1 MIGCTFA
8 FFVIILLLCRK
19 IRLLKRGMKEIAEEL
34 ETISREDTNRLLTV
48 SCRDKALLRLADR
61 LNTQLRLLAQ
71 ARCKYQQGDL
81 KLKDA
86 VTNISHDLRTPLTA
100 VSGYLELLE
109 SEPHSPK
116 TLRYLEIINTRVADM
131 KALTEELFRYSVSLS
146 VQEPENRPIS
156 LNRQLEESLLGLY
169 GAMKQEGITPAV
181 SIPSTPV
188 MRMLNEA
195 SLSRIFNNIINN
207 AIKYSD
213 GDFSAILREDG
224 TITFSNTASALDPV
238 MTAKLFDRFYT
249 VETAR
254 DSTGLGLSIAKLLTE
269 RLGGSITAEY
279 REGKLWITLR
289 FPELLNSETAR
300 VIPQQ
305 HLF

>member
-1 MIGCTFA
+1 MQYMIGCTFA
-8 FFVIILLLCRK
+8 LLVIILLLCRK
-19 IRLLKRGMKEIAEEL
+19 VWLLKKGMREITEEL
-34 ETISREDTNRLLTV
+34 ETISQENTNRLLTV
-48 SCRDKALLRLADR
+48 SCRDKSLLRLADG
-61 LNTQLRLLAQ
+61 LNTQLRLLGQ
-71 ARCKYQQGDL
+71 ARRKYQHGDL
-81 KLKDA
+81 ELKDA

-100 VSGYLELLE
+100 IGGYLELLE

-131 KALTEELFRYSVSLS
+131 KALTEELFRYSIALS
-146 VQEPENRPIS
+146 VPEPENRLIS
-156 LNRQLEESLLGLY
+156 LNRQLEESLLGFY

-188 MRMLNEA
+188 MRSLDEA

-207 AIKYSD
+207 AVKYSD
-213 GDFSAILREDG
+213 GDFAAVLTEDG

-238 MTAKLFDRFYT
+238 MTAKLFDRYYT

-254 DSTGLGLSIAKLLTE
+254 DSTGLGLSIAKLLIE
-269 RLGGSITAEY
+269 RSGGSIAAEY

-289 FPELLNSETAR
+289 FPEQTSSDTDL
-300 VIPQQ
+300 
-305 HLF
+305 

>member
-1 MIGCTFA
+1 MQYMIGCTFA
-8 FFVIILLLCRK
+8 FLVIIFLLCRK
-19 IRLLKRGMKEIAEEL
+19 IWLLKKGMREITEEL
-34 ETISREDTNRLLTV
+34 ETISQENTNRLLTV
-48 SCRDKALLRLADR
+48 SSRDKSLLRLADG
-61 LNTQLRLLAQ
+61 LNTRLRLLGQ
-71 ARCKYQQGDL
+71 ARRKYQHGDL
-81 KLKDA
+81 ELKDA

-131 KALTEELFRYSVSLS
+131 KALTEELFRYSVALS
-146 VQEPENRPIS
+146 VQESEKRLIS
-156 LNRQLEESLLGLY
+156 LNRQLEESLLGFY
-169 GAMKQEGITPAV
+169 GAMKQEGIAPVV

-188 MRMLNEA
+188 MRSLDEA

-207 AIKYSD
+207 AVKYSD
-213 GDFSAILREDG
+213 GDFAAVLTEDG
-224 TITFSNTASALDPV
+224 TITFSNTASTLDPV
-238 MTAKLFDRFYT
+238 MTAKLFDRYYT

-269 RLGGSITAEY
+269 RSGGSIAAEY

-289 FPELLNSETAR
+289 FPEQTN
-300 VIPQQ
+300 
-305 HLF
+305 

>member
-1 MIGCTFA
+1 MQYMIICTFA
-8 FFVIILLLCRK
+8 FLVIILLLCR
-19 IRLLKRGMKEIAEEL
+19 RVWLLKRDMKKIVEEL

-48 SCRDKALLRLADR
+48 SCRDKSLLRLADR
-61 LNTQLRLLAQ
+61 LNTQLRLLAR
-71 ARCKYQQGDL
+71 ARYKYLQGDL
-81 KLKDA
+81 ELKDA

-109 SEPHSPK
+109 SETHSPK

-131 KALTEELFRYSVSLS
+131 KALTEELFRYSVALS
-146 VQEPENRPIS
+146 VQEPEKRLIS
-156 LNRQLEESLLGLY
+156 LNRQLEESLLGFY

-188 MRMLNEA
+188 MRMLDEA

-207 AIKYSD
+207 AVKYSD
-213 GDFSAILREDG
+213 GDFATVLMEDG

-269 RLGGSITAEY
+269 RSGGSIAAEY

-289 FPELLNSETAR
+289 FTQEGCQSP
-300 VIPQQ
+300 
-305 HLF
+305 

>member
-1 MIGCTFA
+1 MQYMIGCTFA
-8 FFVIILLLCRK
+8 FLVIILLLCRK
-19 IRLLKRGMKEIAEEL
+19 IWLLKKGMREITEEL
-34 ETISREDTNRLLTV
+34 ETISQENTNRLLTV
-48 SCRDKALLRLADR
+48 SCRDKSLLRLADG
-61 LNTQLRLLAQ
+61 LNTQLRLLGQ
-71 ARCKYQQGDL
+71 ARRKYQHGDL
-81 KLKDA
+81 ELKDA

-100 VSGYLELLE
+100 VGGYLELLE
-109 SEPHSPK
+109 SETHSPK

-131 KALTEELFRYSVSLS
+131 KALTEELFHYSVALS
-146 VQEPENRPIS
+146 VPEPENRLIS
-156 LNRQLEESLLGLY
+156 LNRQLEESLLGFY

-188 MRMLNEA
+188 MRSLDEA

-207 AIKYSD
+207 AVKYSD
-213 GDFSAILREDG
+213 GDFAAVLTEDG

-238 MTAKLFDRFYT
+238 MTAKLFDRYYT

-269 RLGGSITAEY
+269 RSGGSIAAEY

-289 FPELLNSETAR
+289 FPEQTPPDTDL
-300 VIPQQ
+300 
-305 HLF
+305 